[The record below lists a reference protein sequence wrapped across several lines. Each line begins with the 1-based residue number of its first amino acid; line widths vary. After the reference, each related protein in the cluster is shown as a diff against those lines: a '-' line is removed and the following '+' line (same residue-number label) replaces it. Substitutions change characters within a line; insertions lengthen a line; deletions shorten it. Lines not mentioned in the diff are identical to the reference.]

1 MCRPVSPGGSETY
14 SSIKRISTSGR
25 GNRFLQSIAPDLV
38 SSEQEY
44 LLALDTTS
52 DLRRSDVQGVA
63 SGAEY
68 LVQAAQERLKLFGVS
83 PSEISRLRRERA
95 VREAV
100 EIDSP

>member
-1 MCRPVSPGGSETY
+1 
-14 SSIKRISTSGR
+14 
-25 GNRFLQSIAPDLV
+25 
-38 SSEQEY
+38 
-44 LLALDTTS
+44 
-52 DLRRSDVQGVA
+52 VQGVA